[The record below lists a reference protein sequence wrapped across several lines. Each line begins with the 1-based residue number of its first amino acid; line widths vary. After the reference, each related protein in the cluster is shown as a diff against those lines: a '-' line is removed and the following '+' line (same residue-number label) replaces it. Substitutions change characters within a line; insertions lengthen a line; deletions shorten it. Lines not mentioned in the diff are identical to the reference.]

1 MKILKQ
7 KTNIIY
13 LFFLISIH
21 GYAQETNDKIDLKEV
36 RETIL
41 ESGNYMFPKS
51 FIENLELDKYKTFYF
66 DDNCLIHIPYKSR
79 EAKSWEKL
87 SLICLYKKSGTTWQ
101 FHSIFPYY
109 YDLKKIEES
118 SNLFV
123 SNNLFCEPDGSCNKF
138 IVVSLFKDNK
148 LSGLI
153 EERGF
158 NKELYLKR
166 LQVFNN
172 ISEIKT
178 YEGDTIGNL
187 PSLSDLEF
195 LNSSLKSYKIER
207 KILILEKV
215 MKDSLIIEKV
225 LDKKFVKNY

>member
-13 LFFLISIH
+13 LFFLISAH
-21 GYAQETNDKIDLKEV
+21 GFAQDGYNKIDLNDV

-51 FIENLELDKYKTFYF
+51 FIETLELDKYKTFYF
-66 DDNCLIHIPYKSR
+66 DDNCLVHIPYKNR

-87 SLICLYKKSGTTWQ
+87 SLICLYKKSGSTWQ

-109 YDLKKIEES
+109 YNLKKIEET
-118 SNLFV
+118 SNMFF
-123 SNNLFCEPDGSCNKF
+123 SDNLFCESDGPCNKYV
-138 IVVSLFKDNK
+138 VVSLFKDNT
-148 LSGLI
+148 LSDII

-158 NKELYLKR
+158 NNELFLRR
-166 LQVFNN
+166 LHVFNN
-172 ISEIKT
+172 NSDIQT
-178 YEGDTIGNL
+178 YEGDTICNL
-187 PSLSDLEF
+187 PSITDLEF
-195 LNSSLKSYKIER
+195 HDSSLKSYQIER

-215 MKDSLIIEKV
+215 TQDSLAIKKV
-225 LDKKFVKNY
+225 LDKEFVKK

>member
-7 KTNIIY
+7 KTSIIY
-13 LFFLISIH
+13 LFLLISIH
-21 GYAQETNDKIDLKEV
+21 GFAQETNNEIDLQEV

-66 DDNCLIHIPYKSR
+66 DDNCLVHIPYKNR

-101 FHSIFPYY
+101 FHSISPYY
-109 YDLKKIEES
+109 YNLKKIEES
-118 SNLFV
+118 SNLFI
-123 SNNLFCEPDGSCNKF
+123 SDNLFCEPDGSCNKF

-148 LSGLI
+148 LSDLI

-158 NKELYLKR
+158 NNELYLKR
-166 LQVFNN
+166 LQIFNN

-195 LNSSLKSYKIER
+195 LNSSLKSYKVER

-215 MKDSLIIEKV
+215 MQDSLAIKRF
-225 LDKKFVKNY
+225 LDKNIIRN